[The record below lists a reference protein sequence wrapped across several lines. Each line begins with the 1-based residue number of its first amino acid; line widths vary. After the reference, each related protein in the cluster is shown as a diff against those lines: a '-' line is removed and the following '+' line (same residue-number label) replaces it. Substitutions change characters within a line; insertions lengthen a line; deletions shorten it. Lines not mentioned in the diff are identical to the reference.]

1 MTSKSFYE
9 WAEVV
14 AQEKNLSLEDRRE
27 KLEKNLESI
36 ISNINFFIINFNF
49 NQSRFVYLIC

>member
-14 AQEKNLSLEDRRE
+14 AQEKNLSLEDVMS
-27 KLEKNLESI
+27 KVATALL
-36 ISNINFFIINFNF
+36 
-49 NQSRFVYLIC
+49 